1 MSTAAVQTVN
11 GESQL
16 ATPKACLSRIAQ
28 VQRRWSWLR
37 RTLAVSTLAV
47 WLSGTMTAAVL
58 LDAWI
63 RGPRWW
69 RALLL
74 VLLGTSIVWVLRRSI
89 MPLWKSLSFDSAALM
104 IERAYPDLRGRLV
117 TAVQLAD
124 ASRRAGSG
132 ASDDLYGR
140 VRTAAETTAPLL
152 ATKAVIPGESI
163 VKRCA
168 AAWLGVAIVLAL
180 AGFNRESASIGI
192 RRVLLPWAQVDW
204 PKRTHIRVSSIS
216 ERVVRGGTLI
226 VAGRVTGA
234 VPSSGTLRVRAGR
247 SPADRAYFEIEENG
261 DFRVQYRPVM
271 QDIEIWLEIGDNATS
286 PSRVAMIPPPEI
298 VGIRTECTYPEYT
311 HLLPQQIEDGNV
323 QVILGTQLRLIVI
336 ASKSITDGRLAWE
349 DGTSAQMTLTPA
361 PGAET
366 TLVVRSSQSYRVH
379 LTDADGFHNPDPV
392 VYRIEMTDNQY
403 PQFDRVTPSID
414 RRATPTAVLPI
425 SAEISDDYGAAM
437 VTLLYRKGTATDT
450 GRIELPLNRSGKRA
464 AVQYDWRLEPLD
476 LKPGDSLTWWLEA
489 RDEGEHAARQEWP
502 VSRSRRL
509 RIMSEVELARALNDE
524 LEQLMDKLSQLESL
538 QAECAEAVNRIA
550 SGEQSGQSTAGQERT
565 RAEKWR
571 QDRLARTAGQLA
583 ESIGRVADDY
593 AASRIGQQERWLRLR
608 STAERLARLGGTDM
622 PAIVLAL
629 EDALNSFRGEQPPA
643 TRPAEAR

>member
-11 GESQL
+11 DESQL

-28 VQRRWSWLR
+28 VRRRWAWLR

-47 WLSGTMTAAVL
+47 WLTGTLTAAVL

-74 VLLGTSIVWVLRRSI
+74 AMLGTSIALVLRRSI
-89 MPLWKSLSFDSAALM
+89 ITLWKSLSFDSAALL
-104 IERAYPDLRGRLV
+104 IEKTYPDLRGRLV

-132 ASDDLYGR
+132 VSADLYGR
-140 VRTAAETTAPLL
+140 VRAAAETTAPQL
-152 ATKAVIPGESI
+152 APKTVVPGKSI
-163 VKRCA
+163 VKKCA
-168 AAWLGVAIVLAL
+168 AAWVGVAMVLAV

-192 RRVLLPWAQVDW
+192 RRVLLPWAQVNW
-204 PKRTHIRVSSIS
+204 PKRTYIHVSSLS

-226 VAGRVTGA
+226 LIGRVTGT
-234 VPSSGTLRVRAGR
+234 VPSSGTLCVRAGR
-247 SPADRAYFEIEENG
+247 SPADRAYFEIEQTG

-271 QDIEIWLEIGDNATS
+271 QDLEVWLEIGDNATS
-286 PSRVAMIPPPEI
+286 PSRVVMIPPPEI
-298 VGIRTECTYPEYT
+298 VAIRTECTLPEYT
-311 HLLPQQIEDGNV
+311 RLPPHQIEDGNV
-323 QVILGTQLRLIVI
+323 QAIFGTQLRLVVT
-336 ASKSITDGRLAWE
+336 ASKAITDGRLAWE
-349 DGTSAQMTLTPA
+349 DGTSAQMTLTPV
-361 PGAET
+361 PGAEAT
-366 TLVVRSSQSYRVH
+366 FVVRNSQSYRVH

-392 VYRIEMTDNQY
+392 IYRIEMTDNQY
-403 PQFDRVTPSID
+403 PQFDRVMPSID

-425 SAEISDDYGAAM
+425 SAEIGDDYGAAM
-437 VTLLYRKGTATDT
+437 VTLLYRKGAATDT
-450 GRIELPLNRSGKRA
+450 GRIELPLSKSGKRA
-464 AVQYDWRLEPLD
+464 AVQYHWQLEPLD
-476 LKPGDSLTWWLEA
+476 VKPGDSLTWWLEA
-489 RDEGEHAARQEWP
+489 RDEGEHAAQHDWP
-502 VSRSRRL
+502 VSRPRRVK
-509 RIMSEVELARALNDE
+509 IMSEVELARALSDE

-538 QAECAEAVNRIA
+538 QAECAEAVGRIA
-550 SGEQSGQSTAGQERT
+550 SAEQPGQSTAVQERT

-593 AASRIGQQERWLRLR
+593 AASRIGQQERWLRLQ

-629 EDALNSFRGEQPPA
+629 EDALNSIRGEQPSA
-643 TRPAEAR
+643 TQPTEAR